1 MTFTNLILT
10 TYFLGANL
18 RSGEIGI
25 FPIAHVV
32 DVEYNDFDP
41 DNTRRDDKKERYL
54 LDYIGKYFFVL
65 FWDNARPI
73 TEDLFQTVFFNYCY
87 FLIND

>member
-1 MTFTNLILT
+1 MYKCIKI
-10 TYFLGANL
+10 YFLGANL

-65 FWDNARPI
+65 FWDNA
-73 TEDLFQTVFFNYCY
+73 L
-87 FLIND
+87 

>member
-1 MTFTNLILT
+1 MYKCIKI
-10 TYFLGANL
+10 YFLGANL

-41 DNTRRDDKKERYL
+41 DNTRKDDKKERHL
-54 LDYIGKYFFVL
+54 LDYIGMKHALKKSDQFALNTSWF
-65 FWDNARPI
+65 
-73 TEDLFQTVFFNYCY
+73 
-87 FLIND
+87 